1 MVNFALG
8 RNSAVTGTWYQYQ
21 DIHKVTWT
29 SPDNKICNQIN
40 HIFIGRRHCMNVCDV
55 TSVRGAESESDHF
68 LVTAK
73 IRVKI
78 KGNEKTKK
86 SEMKK

>member
-1 MVNFALG
+1 MVNFAVG
-8 RNSAVTGTWYQYQ
+8 RNLAVTGIWYQYH

-29 SPDNKICNQIN
+29 SPDNKACNQIN
-40 HIFIGRRHCMNVCDV
+40 HMLVNGRHCMNECVV
-55 TSVRGAESESDHF
+55 RSVRGTEIESDHF

-78 KGNEKTKK
+78 KGSEKTKK
-86 SEMKK
+86 SEIEK